1 MRELWIRD
9 RRPGWPDL
17 MLALAIGALVTF
29 NGVTDIGPAGVD
41 QQPFDVLGV
50 VLVLLT
56 SAALLTRRRF
66 PLPAATVALG
76 ATFAWF
82 IAGYHGRS
90 ILIVPV
96 VICITLTVILGRWW
110 GVAAGALL
118 ASSGTVVIHS
128 IFEGREADAYTVNAL
143 LLSVSSVAIGEAIRY
158 YVAWR
163 KEMLE
168 RVARAEHDR
177 DAEAARLV
185 NEERLRIA
193 YEVHDVVAHTIASI
207 SVQAGVAAHVIDRR
221 PEKAKEALEAIK
233 KTSTEALR
241 ELRGV
246 VGALRSDGAQPRS
259 ASLGRLAELTGMVEA
274 AGVRAELSVT
284 GEATALPP
292 AVELAAY
299 RIVQEALTNVVR
311 HAKASKVAIE
321 LAYRPDFL
329 RITVEDDGAGGGSPD
344 DGGNGLT
351 GMRDRARTLGG
362 KLDAGRVATG
372 FRVACELPR

>member
-1 MRELWIRD
+1 VRELWIRD
-9 RRPGWPDL
+9 RRPGWADL
-17 MLALAIGALVTF
+17 VLALAVGALVSF
-29 NGVTDIGPAGVD
+29 NGLTEIGPVGVD
-41 QQPFDVLGV
+41 RRPFDLLAGAI
-50 VLVLLT
+50 VLLT
-56 SAALLTRRRF
+56 IAALLVRRQF
-66 PLPAATVALG
+66 PVPAATLALG
-76 ATFAWF
+76 TTFAWF
-82 IAGYHGRS
+82 LAGYHGRA
-90 ILIVPV
+90 ILVVPV
-96 VICITLTVILGRWW
+96 VVCVTLTVVLGRWW
-110 GVAAGALL
+110 GVATGALI
-118 ASSGTVVIHS
+118 AVSGTVVIRA

-168 RVARAEHDR
+168 RVARAERDR

-246 VGALRSDGAQPRS
+246 VGALRSDGAEPRS
-259 ASLGRLAELTGMVEA
+259 PSLGRLPELTGMVEA

-284 GEATALPP
+284 GEATALPA

-311 HAKASKVAIE
+311 HAKASKVTIE
-321 LAYRPDFL
+321 LVYQPDFL
-329 RITVEDDGAGGGSPD
+329 RITVEDDGTGDGLAEN
-344 DGGNGLT
+344 GGNGLA
-351 GMRDRARTLGG
+351 GMRERARTLGG
-362 KLDAGRVATG
+362 RLDTGRAATG